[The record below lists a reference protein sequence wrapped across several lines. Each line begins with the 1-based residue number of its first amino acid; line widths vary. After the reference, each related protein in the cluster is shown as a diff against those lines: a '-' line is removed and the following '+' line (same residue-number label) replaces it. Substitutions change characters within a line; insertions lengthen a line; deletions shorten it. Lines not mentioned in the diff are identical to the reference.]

1 MSIRLTGRTLVL
13 TALILLGLWLL
24 LWLGWLTQA
33 SAVQHV
39 TWLVLALAPLV
50 LLGFFATRNSESSL
64 AWCGFLS
71 LAYMAQGITVLLT
84 SQSDAH
90 YAAVEIF
97 LSLLLFSAA
106 SAALRLRKRTPG

>member
-1 MSIRLTGRTLVL
+1 MNIRFTGRGLALTTLC
-13 TALILLGLWLL
+13 LLALWLI

-33 SAVQHV
+33 TPAQRA
-39 TWLVLALAPLV
+39 TWLVLALAPLI
-50 LLGFFATRNSESSL
+50 LIGYFISRNSEGGF

-71 LAYMAQGITVLLT
+71 LAYLAQGVTVVLT
-84 SQSDAH
+84 SASDAKF
-90 YAAVEIF
+90 AAVEIF

>member
-1 MSIRLTGRTLVL
+1 MNIRFTGRGLTLI
-13 TALILLGLWLL
+13 ALGLLALWLI

-33 SAVQHV
+33 TLAQR
-39 TWLVLALAPLV
+39 TAWLVLALAPLILMGYFV
-50 LLGFFATRNSESSL
+50 GRNSEGGF

-71 LAYMAQGITVLLT
+71 LAYLAQGVTVVLT
-84 SQSDAH
+84 SASDTRF
-90 YAAVEIF
+90 AAVEIF